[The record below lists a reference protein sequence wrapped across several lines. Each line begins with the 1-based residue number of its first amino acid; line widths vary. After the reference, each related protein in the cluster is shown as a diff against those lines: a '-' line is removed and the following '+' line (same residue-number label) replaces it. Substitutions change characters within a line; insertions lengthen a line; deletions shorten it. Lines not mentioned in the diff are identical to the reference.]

1 MKKLLLLSALFI
13 FGCSNTPEKNIFV
26 WNYST
31 NYDELDEK
39 TIFKSKVYST
49 TQTNFDWPYG
59 DARYFLEIKTIIP
72 DNIKTFDDYL
82 YYSSRTQTNLI
93 NIKCSEC
100 PSYAYGRNSL
110 KYKIDKKKPG
120 AYTGYTAVR
129 DNDELDKYSFLPDIG
144 ADWFV
149 KNILGEQNYTNL
161 LIEFPTSG
169 AGNKQISFN
178 ISNFNLLDVIKRNHF
193 NDDQIRKPKTE
204 KVSSKQQLPDPDAI
218 KLVEDKVEIVSE
230 TALITVDNLNFRST
244 PEISDNIIGK
254 LKINEKIIYL
264 ESISINKTEVTKG
277 TLNKIINIDQ
287 DGKKFTFNKYK
298 AINILG
304 PNGDY
309 ELAVSIPLGNGKD
322 LNTSILLDDIDLI
335 KKEVWA
341 KIEQGSKTGYVYYK
355 FLNFD
360 FN

>member
-129 DNDELDKYSFLPDIG
+129 DNDELDKYSFLSCCQSAK
-144 ADWFV
+144 ADTVTPMLTQLLARQLGLIYGCRLRRWAPKKPRKV
-149 KNILGEQNYTNL
+149 ILNSKRPNDL
-161 LIEFPTSG
+161 L
-169 AGNKQISFN
+169 A
-178 ISNFNLLDVIKRNHF
+178 
-193 NDDQIRKPKTE
+193 
-204 KVSSKQQLPDPDAI
+204 
-218 KLVEDKVEIVSE
+218 
-230 TALITVDNLNFRST
+230 
-244 PEISDNIIGK
+244 
-254 LKINEKIIYL
+254 
-264 ESISINKTEVTKG
+264 
-277 TLNKIINIDQ
+277 
-287 DGKKFTFNKYK
+287 
-298 AINILG
+298 
-304 PNGDY
+304 
-309 ELAVSIPLGNGKD
+309 
-322 LNTSILLDDIDLI
+322 
-335 KKEVWA
+335 
-341 KIEQGSKTGYVYYK
+341 
-355 FLNFD
+355 
-360 FN
+360 